1 MMRSFYI
8 TGWRTRRKRRR
19 KLLDQ
24 KYLTAVAKLEDRQL
38 LGFYTG
44 LYTMGVNCL
53 AVNYGTNTQIIIQL
67 TELVVRKD
75 PAGLPEGKKSSGK
88 SGSPS
93 DSDLFYAGDAPSE
106 KPQPTD
112 ELKELQ
118 EELLA
123 HYSKGSYIIA
133 VQPDNQ
139 IPVLKLKNGDV
150 YQPVFTD
157 ILELQKF
164 IKGKKM
170 RTAVIAAEK
179 IPDILVGE
187 AKGVVLNPMG
197 VNVQLNVARK
207 KKPVKPGNE
216 E

>member
-1 MMRSFYI
+1 
-8 TGWRTRRKRRR
+8 
-19 KLLDQ
+19 
-24 KYLTAVAKLEDRQL
+24 
-38 LGFYTG
+38 
-44 LYTMGVNCL
+44 MGVNCL
-53 AVNYGTNTQIIIQL
+53 AVNYGTDTQISIQL

-75 PAGLPEGKKSSGK
+75 PAGLPEGKKVVEN
-88 SGSPS
+88 PA
-93 DSDLFYAGDAPSE
+93 LHLTAIYFMQEMRRQE

>member
-1 MMRSFYI
+1 MR
-8 TGWRTRRKRRR
+8 
-19 KLLDQ
+19 
-24 KYLTAVAKLEDRQL
+24 RQ
-38 LGFYTG
+38 
-44 LYTMGVNCL
+44 
-53 AVNYGTNTQIIIQL
+53 
-67 TELVVRKD
+67 
-75 PAGLPEGKKSSGK
+75 
-88 SGSPS
+88 
-93 DSDLFYAGDAPSE
+93 E

-118 EELLA
+118 EEILA

-207 KKPVKPGNE
+207 KKPVKPENDE
-216 E
+216 